1 MTNEERI
8 EKIEKLSSEM
18 GAIKKAIDACRQ
30 VSKSNNAFAQSLFLS
45 GLADFLEDMD
55 RKRTSIWCESHDAHR
70 EYKKIQAKKE
80 EEAGNAETV

>member
-1 MTNEERI
+1 MTNEERL

-30 VSKSNNAFAQSLFLS
+30 VSKSHNAFAQSLFLN
-45 GLADFLEDMD
+45 GLADFLEEMD
-55 RKRTSIWCESHDAHR
+55 SKRCSIWCESYDAHR
-70 EYKKIQAKKE
+70 EYEKIQAKKE